1 LELNLYNLFFAFAAL
16 LFGEAGAKW
25 RVTVVMIIRKLR
37 RFFRLASPPQASSNL
52 DVIDVHAHSMPIIYR
67 RHARAR
73 NYVLRLCSNKTVV
86 VTVPRA
92 GTMSFARNFV
102 ASRKSWLEKQWRILE
117 TRKIPPQLLRPGMEI
132 LFRGEPVAL
141 RVERTGLDWQLQF
154 GAESAPLAGL
164 DGNLRPAL
172 ERRLQNLAKTEL
184 ATRARELAAAH
195 HLEVKRVTVRNQKTR
210 WGSCSHNGTIS
221 LNWRLI
227 QLPAAVRDYIIIHEL
242 MHLRELNHSLRFW
255 AEVEK
260 ACPAYRAAENWLK
273 KNSGQVGF

>member
-1 LELNLYNLFFAFAAL
+1 
-16 LFGEAGAKW
+16 
-25 RVTVVMIIRKLR
+25 
-37 RFFRLASPPQASSNL
+37 
-52 DVIDVHAHSMPIIYR
+52 MPIVYR

-73 NYVLRLCSNKTVV
+73 NYVLRLFANKTVV

-92 GTMSFARNFV
+92 GTMNFARNFV

-117 TRKIPPQLLRPGMEI
+117 TRHIPPQLLRPGMEI

-141 RVERTGLDWQLQF
+141 RVQKTGLDWQLQF

-172 ERRLQNLAKTEL
+172 ERRLQHLAKTEL
-184 ATRARELAAAH
+184 VTRARELAGAH
-195 HLEVKRVTVRNQKTR
+195 NLVVKRVAVRNQKTR
-210 WGSCSHNGTIS
+210 WVSCSHNGTIS

-227 QLPAAVRDYIIIHEL
+227 QLPAAVRDYIIVHEL
-242 MHLRELNHSLRFW
+242 MHLRELNHSPRFW
-255 AEVEK
+255 AEIEK
-260 ACPAYRAAENWLK
+260 VCPNYRAAEDWLK